1 MRAELLNSTMSNVQ
15 HEILSLS
22 NKIREDPMH
31 TNDEQNKLIRYL
43 QSNDLEVS
51 APAAM
56 QISSLSKD
64 YPETICDKSAEL
76 AEIFISSE
84 APPLRLELAKLFKNL
99 AESGDC
105 MNKSV
110 VKGVTEATRIRSDK
124 YWEMDTRKEESTIRY
139 GIEGW
144 LAILHKSNYEIPREV
159 TESIAAGIPV
169 FERRTVFKGI
179 ELFKAVC
186 MSGGEGEDLA
196 FRYLILMTNSDN
208 INVSLRAMEALAE
221 LWLEEKVSNQNAIE
235 ECFKS
240 NYRTREE
247 TVEKIEEA
255 LTDIHDQ

>member
-1 MRAELLNSTMSNVQ
+1 MSNVQ

-22 NKIREDPMH
+22 NKISEDPMH
-31 TNDEQNKLIRYL
+31 TNDEQDKLIRHL

-56 QISSLSKD
+56 RISSLSED
-64 YPETICDKSAEL
+64 YPEPICNKSAEL

-99 AESGDC
+99 AESGNC

-110 VKGVTEATRIRSDK
+110 VEGVTEATRIRSNK
-124 YWEMDTRKEESTIRY
+124 YWEMDPQKEESTVKH

-144 LAILHKSNYEIPREV
+144 LAILDKSNHEIPREV
-159 TESIAAGIPV
+159 IESIATGIPV
-169 FERRTVFKGI
+169 FERRTVIRVIK
-179 ELFKAVC
+179 LFKAVC

-196 FRYLILMTNSDN
+196 FRYLIQMTNSDN
-208 INVSLRAMEALAE
+208 INISLRAMEALAE
-221 LWLEEKVSNQNAIE
+221 LWLEGEVSNRNVIE

-240 NYRTREE
+240 NYKTREE